1 MPKNE
6 RKGKDMASCLIT
18 LRSATYSMK
27 AKRVLDEKGIGAK
40 AVKLDGEYA
49 GKGCT
54 HGIRIDCRNVPY
66 AKRLMAE
73 YGIPYS
79 DIKTV

>member
-1 MPKNE
+1 MGK
-6 RKGKDMASCLIT
+6 RKEEKAMASCLIT

-27 AKRVLDEKGIGAK
+27 VKKLFDEKGVAAQ
-40 AVKLDGEYA
+40 AVKLDGDYA

-54 HGIRIDCRNVPY
+54 HGIRIDCRSVPY
-66 AKRLMAE
+66 AKRLLSE

-79 DIKTV
+79 DIKTS